1 MSGVLG
7 TAGPA
12 AAAGDTITVVSVGS
26 PDSSIGALSV
36 TLDSSASI
44 SAMTAHVI
52 NSATADVLDPPM
64 TLSGNQVPLAT
75 GQYQS
80 TSTVTTP
87 VTEGTPPAGIPLG
100 TYTVGLDVT
109 FADNTTTTFP
119 SAGTFSFTGA
129 PQITISANHTDV
141 TFADPTVTITG
152 QATLVAPDGT
162 TSAWNPS
169 VPLVLT
175 APWLSGAH
183 VTVQPGGGF
192 TVVTSPRGASPAP
205 FFVAGPDPRGGT
217 VQSNTLNFTIQADP
231 AKVTAS
237 LRAKTVT
244 YGAKDTISGQV
255 TYQPQPGAAFQP
267 AALEKWRSTAR
278 STRIPRRSPAPPT
291 RAATTASR
299 CRPRRYHLDR
309 ENRRGGRDPLLADAT
324 ATAPES
330 VNVPTAIT
338 NFRTSLNQDW
348 QLSYSGCLTSRAPDT
363 GASKLPPPGLR
374 LQYSYSQNG
383 PWYALNVGDKL
394 GGACGVNGVSFS
406 GTTIAPRNYAYYR
419 MYYPAPPD
427 RTPQRPRFLPSTS
440 GASLSWKYLDR
451 ITAFSLSPHSFP
463 WRKLTIKD
471 SCSTSTA
478 PGTTTRSSSFTS
490 SSGSKAAAPGMD
502 RQDDDELHRPLQRY
516 GQRRRGL
523 RDMGRLV
530 RGQLNPPVGGTARNL
545 RASQVIARQ
554 KTMSGLMTSS
564 SFLPEPSKARSISC
578 RRGRVLSRS
587 SYPPFVFGL
596 GPALEL

>member
-1 MSGVLG
+1 MPRSKVFAACSLAAGLLGVMSGVLG

-80 TSTVTTP
+80 TWTVTTP

-119 SAGTFSFTGA
+119 SAGTYSFTGA

-255 TYQPQPGAAFQP
+255 TYQPQPGAAYQP
-267 AALEKWRSTAR
+267 AAGEKVEVYSTQHPD
-278 STRIPRRSPAPPT
+278 TPAVTGTTNASGDYSLTLPAT
-291 RAATTASR
+291 VGTTWTVKTGGAA
-299 CRPRRYHLDR
+299 
-309 ENRRGGRDPLLADAT
+309 GDPLLADAT

-383 PWYALNVGDKL
+383 PWYALNVGHKL

-406 GTTIAPRNYAYYR
+406 GTTIAPSNYAYYR
-419 MYYPAPPD
+419 MYYPGSPGIA
-427 RTPQRPRFLPSTS
+427 TPQRPRFLPSTS

-451 ITAFSLSPHSFP
+451 ITAFSVSPHVVSNGG
-463 WRKLTIKD
+463 KLTIK
-471 SCSTSTA
+471 
-478 PGTTTRSSSFTS
+478 
-490 SSGSKAAAPGMD
+490 
-502 RQDDDELHRPLQRY
+502 
-516 GQRRRGL
+516 
-523 RDMGRLV
+523 
-530 RGQLNPPVGGTARNL
+530 GQLQYFYSTWHDYAKQLIYIILRQQGSSTWYWIVKMKTNSTGHFSATVKDDVGSATWAALFEGNSTHLSGGPPGIYV
-545 RASQVIARQ
+545 
-554 KTMSGLMTSS
+554 
-564 SFLPEPSKARSISC
+564 
-578 RRGRVLSRS
+578 RVK
-587 SYPPFVFGL
+587 
-596 GPALEL
+596 